1 MEQWVE
7 SECIHSDF
15 GDKRLNKRLAIILDS
30 FINSPMESIPTS
42 CQNWSKTFGVYRFMN
57 NDKVC
62 YNSVLQGHIKSSID
76 RISCTDVSK
85 VEVILAVQDTTIIDF
100 TEHRSHDQLGHT
112 SNSFRRGILAHPTL
126 LITPDRL
133 NLGILDAKL
142 WTRDLSTLGSK
153 AVRKSKPIEDKES
166 YRWLESYISSDN
178 LAKQFPNKTVVNV
191 GDRESDIYDLFELAC
206 AEQAKAKLL
215 VRAAHDRKILSED
228 SEISLMWNELESSV
242 ELGRM
247 PLVITQTQYH
257 QARETELILKAKRI
271 KLKAP
276 PRKDKNLMDLYITA
290 VLAQEVNPPSE
301 TDSVEWMLLTTLEVN
316 TLSDAIN
323 VLNYYTCRWQ
333 IEMFFRTLKG
343 GCEIEKLQFEEP
355 DNLMNAIATYMII
368 SWRIQYLLMLGR
380 QCPDLPADILFSND
394 EIIAL
399 YIAKSKPKPKE
410 MPTVFEMVILIAT
423 MGGFL
428 NRKGDKY
435 PGLKTFWVGL
445 NKLLHYTFMYQQMN
459 NSKNVYNE

>member
-1 MEQWVE
+1 MEQWEE
-7 SECIHSDF
+7 SECLYSDF
-15 GDKRLNKRLAIILDS
+15 GDKRLNKRLAIILHS
-30 FINSPMESIPTS
+30 FSNSPKDSIPTS
-42 CQNWSKTFGVYRFMN
+42 CQTWDKTIGVYRFMD
-57 NDKVC
+57 NDKVT
-62 YNSVLQGHIKSSID
+62 YDSILQGHIKATID

-85 VEVILAVQDTTIIDF
+85 EEVLLAVQDTTIIDF

-112 SNSFRRGILAHPTL
+112 SNSFRRGILVHPTL

-133 NLGILDAKL
+133 NLGILDAKI
-142 WTRDLSTLGSK
+142 WTRDLSSLGSK
-153 AVRKSKPIEDKES
+153 AARKSKPIEEKES
-166 YRWLESYISSDN
+166 YRWLESYISANN
-178 LAKQFPNKTVVNV
+178 LAKQLLDKTIVSV

-206 AEQAKAKLL
+206 AEDAKAKLL
-215 VRAAHDRKILSED
+215 VRAAHDRRVLSENN
-228 SEISLMWNELESSV
+228 EINLMWNKLEASE

-247 PLVITQTQYH
+247 PLIISQTQHH
-257 QARETELILKAKRI
+257 QARETELVLKSQKI

-276 PRKDKNLMDLYITA
+276 PRKDKKLEDLEITA

-316 TLSDAIN
+316 MLSDAIN
-323 VLNYYTCRWQ
+323 VLHYYTCRWQ
-333 IEMFFRTLKG
+333 IEMYFRTLKG

-355 DNLMNAIATYMII
+355 DNLMNAIATYMIV

-380 QCPDLPADILFSND
+380 ECPDLPADILFSND

-399 YIAKSKPKPKE
+399 HIAKSKPKPEK

-445 NKLLHYTFMYQQMN
+445 NKLLHYTFMYQQMS
-459 NSKNVYNE
+459 NSKDVYNG